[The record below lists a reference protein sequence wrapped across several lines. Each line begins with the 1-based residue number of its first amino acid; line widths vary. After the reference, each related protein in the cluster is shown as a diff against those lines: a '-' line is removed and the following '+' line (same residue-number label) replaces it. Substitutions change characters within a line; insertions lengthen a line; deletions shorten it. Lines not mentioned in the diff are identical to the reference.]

1 MRRYRTRAGLS
12 QADLAER
19 AGLTISAISVI
30 ERGVRTR
37 PYAYTTR
44 QLADALSLDGDE
56 RAAFLAA
63 RDTTRKHPT
72 EPAAEPATPGPTA
85 STPIPP
91 TPLIGRALELAS
103 LRARI
108 DRPATGRLTT
118 ITGLAGIG
126 KTRVALQ
133 LAVELGPAF
142 PDGVWFV
149 ALAPVSDPAEVPR
162 AVAAKLGVREAPEE
176 PLVERLIAFLAPRR
190 ALLILDNCEHVHET
204 CAALLGRLLASCP
217 DLQIVATSREP
228 SNIAG
233 EHVWRLGPLAAP
245 AEGGAAS
252 AEQLVE
258 IAAVQLFVERAQAAA
273 AHFELTDRNA
283 PAVADICVRL
293 EGIPLAIELAA
304 AWVRVLKVEQIS
316 ERLADALSVPSGRKR
331 GTPNRQQ
338 TLRAALDWS
347 YALLDESERRLFER
361 LAVFCGGSDL
371 EAAEAVCAGD
381 DLPAGTILGLMAHLV
396 DKSLAQVED
405 DGPVAR
411 YRLLEPVR
419 IFAADRLE
427 AAGGAEPLVTRHAA
441 AFLALAERAAPE
453 LRGPA
458 QVAWLQRLDR
468 EQDNFRTALRWLAG
482 RGNTMD
488 GLRLAVALAPFW
500 SGRGHLSE
508 GRRWLAAMLAL
519 PGAAA
524 TPPGLRVAALSRS
537 GEFA

>member
-44 QLADALSLDGDE
+44 QLADALGLDGDE
-56 RAAFLAA
+56 RAAFLAT
-63 RDTTRKHPT
+63 RDTAARKHPT

-85 STPIPP
+85 STSIPP

-217 DLQIVATSREP
+217 DLQDRRDEP
-228 SNIAG
+228 RAV
-233 EHVWRLGPLAAP
+233 EHRWRARLAA
-245 AEGGAAS
+245 
-252 AEQLVE
+252 
-258 IAAVQLFVERAQAAA
+258 
-273 AHFELTDRNA
+273 
-283 PAVADICVRL
+283 
-293 EGIPLAIELAA
+293 
-304 AWVRVLKVEQIS
+304 W
-316 ERLADALSVPSGRKR
+316 
-331 GTPNRQQ
+331 
-338 TLRAALDWS
+338 
-347 YALLDESERRLFER
+347 
-361 LAVFCGGSDL
+361 
-371 EAAEAVCAGD
+371 
-381 DLPAGTILGLMAHLV
+381 
-396 DKSLAQVED
+396 
-405 DGPVAR
+405 
-411 YRLLEPVR
+411 
-419 IFAADRLE
+419 
-427 AAGGAEPLVTRHAA
+427 AAGGASGGRRGERGAA
-441 AFLALAERAAPE
+441 CGD
-453 LRGPA
+453 RGGA
-458 QVAWLQRLDR
+458 
-468 EQDNFRTALRWLAG
+468 ALRRTGAG
-482 RGNTMD
+482 RYRA
-488 GLRLAVALAPFW
+488 LRID
-500 SGRGHLSE
+500 
-508 GRRWLAAMLAL
+508 RRER
-519 PGAAA
+519 
-524 TPPGLRVAALSRS
+524 TRRR
-537 GEFA
+537 

>member
-1 MRRYRTRAGLS
+1 MRR
-12 QADLAER
+12 
-19 AGLTISAISVI
+19 
-30 ERGVRTR
+30 
-37 PYAYTTR
+37 
-44 QLADALSLDGDE
+44 
-56 RAAFLAA
+56 A
-63 RDTTRKHPT
+63 RRC
-72 EPAAEPATPGPTA
+72 
-85 STPIPP
+85 
-91 TPLIGRALELAS
+91 
-103 LRARI
+103 
-108 DRPATGRLTT
+108 
-118 ITGLAGIG
+118 LAGCWP
-126 KTRVALQ
+126 
-133 LAVELGPAF
+133 PA
-142 PDGVWFV
+142 PT
-149 ALAPVSDPAEVPR
+149 S
-162 AVAAKLGVREAPEE
+162 K
-176 PLVERLIAFLAPRR
+176 
-190 ALLILDNCEHVHET
+190 
-204 CAALLGRLLASCP
+204 
-217 DLQIVATSREP
+217 IVATSREP

-258 IAAVQLFVERAQAAA
+258 IAAGQLFVERAQAAA
-273 AHFELTDRNA
+273 AHFELTDENA
-283 PAVADICVRL
+283 PAVADICARL

-427 AAGGAEPLVTRHAA
+427 AAGGAEPLATRHAA

-537 GEFA
+537 GEFAQFQAELDAAERLLDASLDLACAIGDDRGVADAMTWIGLVYRRQLRFPESTHASQKALALFRKLNDRPGVAFALLNLGVTAAYLGDIGYAHALLDEC